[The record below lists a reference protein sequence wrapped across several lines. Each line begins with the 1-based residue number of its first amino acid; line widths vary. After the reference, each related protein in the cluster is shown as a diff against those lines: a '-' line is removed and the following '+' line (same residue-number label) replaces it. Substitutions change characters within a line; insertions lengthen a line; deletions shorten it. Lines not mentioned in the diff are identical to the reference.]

1 MKQLNF
7 IGTLF
12 FLMLFAS
19 SVTAQTDKPF
29 IGMLEY
35 TISVADTSLAQL
47 VPDNKMIVYCNDT
60 IVRIE
65 NFTQHLGK
73 QVTIRHMALN
83 KSYLLVETPFGKYAI
98 RADHNEI
105 DSAKAN
111 MPSKYTFTKKHWK
124 RKILGRRAKRME
136 VSHEYFEQ
144 PVELLYLKGY
154 SPRILDVF
162 DEVPGLP
169 VKYTVATSDAN
180 FNYELVKMSEYTPN
194 NDLFGIPSDFEK
206 IGFEEFMD
214 KMIESKME
222 HMENDPSPKE
232 EK

>member
-7 IGTLF
+7 IGTVLF
-12 FLMLFAS
+12 LVIFTFS
-19 SVTAQTDKPF
+19 SSAQKNKSF
-29 IGMLEY
+29 RGMLEY
-35 TISVADTSLAQL
+35 KISVADTSLAHL
-47 VPDNKMIVYCNDT
+47 VPENRMIVYSNDT

-73 QVTIRHMALN
+73 QVTIRHMVLN

-105 DSAKAN
+105 DSAKADV
-111 MPSKYTFTKKHWK
+111 PSKYTFSKKHWK
-124 RKILGRRAKRME
+124 RKVLGRRANRME
-136 VSHEYFEQ
+136 VSHEYFEA
-144 PVELLYLKGY
+144 PVEMLYLKGY
-154 SPRILDVF
+154 SPRILDAF
-162 DEVPGLP
+162 NEVPGLP

-180 FNYELVKMSEYTPN
+180 LNYELVKMSEYTPS

-206 IGFEEFMD
+206 IGFEDFMD

-222 HMENDPSPKE
+222 NMENDPIIEE